1 MAINPPKIQL
11 PNITRFA
18 RMQSGELERIQ
29 EAALQKRNVTLNI
42 NSFLGVAFNPAGQ
55 MVTPRPSKLDRKIA
69 WWSKR
74 SAKGISR
81 YKAQSDFIRPDWRQI
96 QKDMEG
102 LLQAVGVAVVDQ
114 MDLHLGQQAF
124 DAHEEWPVDT
134 GLSRALLFVGVN
146 VDPGMIT
153 GSFGCG
159 APYTSYIR
167 QRKTEA
173 ERRKAYLVRGPDG
186 SWSFDQDRWERKESG
201 KKRAKGRPYQK
212 FMTRAGLNLA
222 RKIGKG
228 AIEQAAREAPK

>member
-1 MAINPPKIQL
+1 MAINPPKISL

-18 RMQSGELERIQ
+18 RLQEGGLAKARAQ
-29 EAALQKRNVTLNI
+29 EAARQRK
-42 NSFLGVAFNPAGQ
+42 
-55 MVTPRPSKLDRKIA
+55 PSLIGDLRAATKPGRLDRKIA
-69 WWSKR
+69 WWMRR
-74 SAKGISR
+74 STAGVAR
-81 YKAQSDFIRPDWRQI
+81 YKGQSDFIQPDWDQI
-96 QKDMEG
+96 QSD
-102 LLQAVGVAVVDQ
+102 LQGIMRSVGVAVVEQ